1 MALVFK
7 AEDTLLQRVVAVKV
21 LRPQYASDASFVER
35 FRREAL
41 SAARLSH
48 PNIVTVYDVGQAGD
62 TYYIVMELVEGRNL
76 KSLITERA
84 PLPVPV
90 ACGITLEIA
99 AALRHAHEHGI
110 VHRDIKP
117 HNILITPEGRVKVTD
132 FGIARAMA
140 ESALTQTGVVIG
152 SVHYT
157 SPEQAR
163 GGRVGPQSDLYSLG
177 VVLYEMLTGCVPYE
191 GETAISVALKHLEE
205 KVPSVRAVNKAVPVE
220 VERVVARAMA
230 KDLKERY
237 ASAQEMISDLQKVT
251 ATFDQRTQLLPAL
264 SRSGRMPRPEDRE
277 ATSAPKGS
285 RRKPTPWMIAGF
297 LALVGVGLSI
307 WFIQFFP
314 SFMNVAEVRVPN
326 VVGKSLAEAQAIL
339 AARQLRGE
347 VAARVY
353 DSTVPVDFIV
363 AQDPSPNRLVK
374 VNRVVRLTVSR
385 GPELVIVPDLTGL
398 TLREAELALN
408 EVGLTLGQQEAFPDG
423 GLPAGRIVRQ
433 NPPPLSRLEKGL
445 AVDVTVSTGG
455 KEEGIIPVPDVTGR
469 PYSEALESLKEA
481 GLLVGQVV
489 EEARPGLSVAP
500 GVVLS
505 QNPPPGTTVLPG
517 SSVDLVVSQKQGS
530 SGEIF
535 GLSPSTS
542 EGENALEKGS
552 RKRAEVRVVIP
563 PGPPKQ
569 LLQIVVIDDYG
580 AREVYRRVH
589 SPGETV
595 VRTVE
600 GFGAAVKVRVYLDGV
615 LHEEANLR

>member
-1 MALVFK
+1 MIDSVLGNRYRILEQIGEGGMALVFK
-7 AEDTLLQRVVAVKV
+7 AEDTLLQRVVAVKI
-21 LRPQYASDASFVER
+21 LRPQYASDACFVER

-48 PNIVTVYDVGQAGD
+48 PNIVTVYDVGQAGE

-76 KSLITERA
+76 KSLIAERA
-84 PLPVPV
+84 PLPVAV
-90 ACGITLEIA
+90 ACGIALEIA

-140 ESALTQTGVVIG
+140 ESALTQTGMVIG

-177 VVLYEMLTGCVPYE
+177 VVLYEMLTGRVPYE

-205 KVPSVRAVNKAVPVE
+205 GVPSVRAVNKAVPVE
-220 VERVVARAMA
+220 VERIVCRAMA
-230 KDLKERY
+230 KELKDRY
-237 ASAQEMISDLQKVT
+237 ASAQEMIADLQRVT
-251 ATFDQRTQLLPAL
+251 AAFDQRTQLLPVLPPA
-264 SRSGRMPRPEDRE
+264 GRAPRPGEKE
-277 ATSAPKGS
+277 ALGAEGT
-285 RRKPTPWMIAGF
+285 RRRPTPLWVLAGF
-297 LALVGVGLSI
+297 FTLVGLGFLL
-307 WFIQFFP
+307 WFLQFFP
-314 SFMNVAEVRVPN
+314 AFMSVAEVRVPN

-363 AQDPSPNRLVK
+363 SQDPPPNRLVK
-374 VNRVVRLTVSR
+374 VNRTVRLTVSR

-408 EVGLTLGQQEAFPDG
+408 EVGLTLGQQEAFPDA

-445 AVDVTVSTGG
+445 AVDVTVSTGT
-455 KEEGIIPVPDVTGR
+455 EEGTISVPDVTGR
-469 PYSEALESLKEA
+469 PFSEAANSLKGA
-481 GLLVGQVV
+481 GLVVGQVV
-489 EEARPGLSVAP
+489 EEARPGLSAAP
-500 GVVLS
+500 NVVLS
-505 QNPPPGTTVLPG
+505 QNPPPGTLVLPG
-517 SSVDLVVSQKQGS
+517 SSVDLVVSQKKDSS
-530 SGEIF
+530 SGE
-535 GLSPSTS
+535 
-542 EGENALEKGS
+542 
-552 RKRAEVRVVIP
+552 
-563 PGPPKQ
+563 
-569 LLQIVVIDDYG
+569 
-580 AREVYRRVH
+580 
-589 SPGETV
+589 SPG
-595 VRTVE
+595 
-600 GFGAAVKVRVYLDGV
+600 FSSS
-615 LHEEANLR
+615 